1 MTYLKKGQDFDR
13 YTLLEL
19 VAETS
24 SAVTWLAFD
33 RSSNE
38 RVCLKLYKDVPSE
51 KQVSDTI
58 AFISKSKGLN
68 HQNIVRSLD
77 AGIVGEVSYLSQQFL
92 RNTKP
97 VPLDNRALSENLVLI
112 REVIDALSY
121 AHSLGLVHGKLS
133 PNKIMFD
140 EKGHL
145 WISEFGVRLG
155 NANDCYTA
163 PKVEEGANKVDD
175 IYSLGAIIYRLLAG
189 EEVSERK
196 PDINLIPP
204 GLRIVVKAMLEVS
217 HYERPN
223 DLLEIKQ
230 VFVQYEEQL
239 ADSLWIPSDTSFA
252 VQQEPPSEAR
262 LKTGGINTSRK
273 KDVPAKTVGSALL
286 ILVVL
291 AGLVFF
297 YLPNNE
303 AIIIEQPVETIV
315 ESFEGGDS
323 RPSARPIDRYAPFEL
338 AQIELAKERSIEIA
352 DQILRLQIKLEDLKV
367 ELWAKKVYDSLA
379 EDALLGDEAFRSKEY
394 QEALL
399 IFNATQESLEA
410 LYASTQ
416 RILQEKVNIGN
427 RALEEGD
434 AELAVTTLK
443 IATALDWENDLLKTQ
458 LKRAENL
465 KSVQAIVDSGRL
477 AEKENKLEAAL
488 KYYEEAAGKD
498 PLWKPASEGV
508 LRIQEGLRQREFEN
522 IMSEA
527 FSELL
532 RKNYGAARLAFEGA
546 TRIFPK
552 SSEPEDGLLQVEL
565 AEKGDEIDMLKLKA
579 EQNVREEVWEEAI
592 LQFERVLRLDNS
604 LVFALN
610 GLDTAKKRLALRNRL
625 QYFLDD
631 PTVMK
636 DDDQLKEAKKTLMDA
651 SILAASS
658 PATANQIGSLSR
670 LISLARIPIKV
681 IISSDGDTEIF
692 VYQVKR
698 LGKVR
703 SEELELYPGTYTI
716 VGKRRGYR
724 DVRQTLTLL
733 ANAPTKPINISC
745 KEKI

>member
-24 SAVTWLAFD
+24 SAITWLAFD

-68 HQNIVRSLD
+68 HQNIVRTLD
-77 AGIVGEVSYLSQQFL
+77 AGIVGGVSYLCQQFL

-204 GLRIVVKAMLEVS
+204 ELRIVVKAMLEVS

-239 ADSLWIPSDTSFA
+239 AESLWIPSETSFA
-252 VQQEPPSEAR
+252 IQQEPPSEAR
-262 LKTGGINTSRK
+262 LETLGINTSRK
-273 KDVPAKTVGSALL
+273 KDIPAKTVGSALL

-303 AIIIEQPVETIV
+303 AIISEQPVGKIV
-315 ESFEGGDS
+315 ESFEEGDS
-323 RPSARPIDRYAPFEL
+323 RPSARSTDRYAPFEL
-338 AQIELAKERSIEIA
+338 AQIELAKEKSIEIA

-394 QEALL
+394 QEALR
-399 IFNATQESLEA
+399 IFKATQESLEA
-410 LYASTQ
+410 LYASTR

-434 AELAVTTLK
+434 AELAVTNFR

-465 KSVQAIVDSGRL
+465 KSVQAIVDSARL
-477 AEKENKLEAAL
+477 AERENKLEAAL

-498 PLWKPASEGV
+498 PLWQPASEGV

-532 RKNYGAARLAFEGA
+532 RKNYGAARLAFEAA

-565 AEKGDEIDMLKLKA
+565 AEKRDEINMLKLKA
-579 EQNVREEVWEEAI
+579 EQNVREEIWEEAI
-592 LQFERVLRLDNS
+592 SQFERVLRLDNS

-610 GLDTAKKRLALRNRL
+610 GLDAAKKRLALRNRL

-636 DDDQLKEAKKTLMDA
+636 DDDQLKEAKKTVMDA

-658 PATANQIGSLSR
+658 PATADQMGSLSR

-681 IISSDGDTEIF
+681 IISSDGNTEIF

-733 ANAPTKPINISC
+733 ANAPIKPINISC

>member
-24 SAVTWLAFD
+24 SATTWLAFD

-239 ADSLWIPSDTSFA
+239 AESLWIPSDTSFA

-273 KDVPAKTVGSALL
+273 KDIPAKTVGSALL

-315 ESFEGGDS
+315 ESFEEGDS
-323 RPSARPIDRYAPFEL
+323 RPSARPTDRYAPFEL

-394 QEALL
+394 QEALR
-399 IFNATQESLEA
+399 IFKATQESLEA

-465 KSVQAIVDSGRL
+465 KSVQAIVDSARL

-532 RKNYGAARLAFEGA
+532 RKNYGAARLAFEAA

-565 AEKGDEIDMLKLKA
+565 AEKGDEIDMLKLRA

-733 ANAPTKPINISC
+733 ANAPIKPINISC

>member
-24 SAVTWLAFD
+24 SAITWLAFD

-68 HQNIVRSLD
+68 HQNIVRTLD
-77 AGIVGEVSYLSQQFL
+77 AGIVGGVSYLCQQFL

-204 GLRIVVKAMLEVS
+204 ELRIVVKAMLEVS

-239 ADSLWIPSDTSFA
+239 AESLWIPSDTSFA
-252 VQQEPPSEAR
+252 VQQEPSSEAR
-262 LKTGGINTSRK
+262 PETLGINTSRK
-273 KDVPAKTVGSALL
+273 KDIPAKTVGSALL

-303 AIIIEQPVETIV
+303 AIIREQPVGKIV
-315 ESFEGGDS
+315 ESFEEGDS
-323 RPSARPIDRYAPFEL
+323 RPSARSTDRYAPFEL
-338 AQIELAKERSIEIA
+338 AQIELAKEKSIEIA

-394 QEALL
+394 QEALR
-399 IFNATQESLEA
+399 IFKATQESLEA

-434 AELAVTTLK
+434 AELAVTNFR
-443 IATALDWENDLLKTQ
+443 IATALDWENDLLRTQ

-465 KSVQAIVDSGRL
+465 KSVQAIVDSARL

-532 RKNYGAARLAFEGA
+532 RKNYGAARLAFEAA

-565 AEKGDEIDMLKLKA
+565 AEKRDEINMLKLKA

-592 LQFERVLRLDNS
+592 SQFERVLRLDNS

-610 GLDTAKKRLALRNRL
+610 GLDAAKKRLALQNRL

-658 PATANQIGSLSR
+658 PATADQMGSLSR

-681 IISSDGDTEIF
+681 IISSDGNTEIF

-733 ANAPTKPINISC
+733 ANAPIKPINISC

>member
-24 SAVTWLAFD
+24 SATTWLAFD

-112 REVIDALSY
+112 RKVIDALSY

-239 ADSLWIPSDTSFA
+239 AESLWIPSDTSFA

-273 KDVPAKTVGSALL
+273 KDIPAKTVGSALL

-303 AIIIEQPVETIV
+303 AIIIEQPVGKIV
-315 ESFEGGDS
+315 ESFEEGDS
-323 RPSARPIDRYAPFEL
+323 RPSARLTDRYAPFEL
-338 AQIELAKERSIEIA
+338 AQIELAKEKSIEIA

-394 QEALL
+394 QEALR
-399 IFNATQESLEA
+399 IFKATHESLEA

-416 RILQEKVNIGN
+416 RILQENVNIGN

-434 AELAVTTLK
+434 AELAVTTLR
-443 IATALDWENDLLKTQ
+443 IATALDWENEVLKTQ

-465 KSVQAIVDSGRL
+465 K
-477 AEKENKLEAAL
+477 
-488 KYYEEAAGKD
+488 
-498 PLWKPASEGV
+498 
-508 LRIQEGLRQREFEN
+508 
-522 IMSEA
+522 
-527 FSELL
+527 
-532 RKNYGAARLAFEGA
+532 
-546 TRIFPK
+546 
-552 SSEPEDGLLQVEL
+552 
-565 AEKGDEIDMLKLKA
+565 
-579 EQNVREEVWEEAI
+579 
-592 LQFERVLRLDNS
+592 
-604 LVFALN
+604 
-610 GLDTAKKRLALRNRL
+610 
-625 QYFLDD
+625 
-631 PTVMK
+631 
-636 DDDQLKEAKKTLMDA
+636 
-651 SILAASS
+651 
-658 PATANQIGSLSR
+658 
-670 LISLARIPIKV
+670 
-681 IISSDGDTEIF
+681 
-692 VYQVKR
+692 
-698 LGKVR
+698 
-703 SEELELYPGTYTI
+703 
-716 VGKRRGYR
+716 
-724 DVRQTLTLL
+724 
-733 ANAPTKPINISC
+733 
-745 KEKI
+745 

>member
-19 VAETS
+19 VAETP

-77 AGIVGEVSYLSQQFL
+77 AGIVGEISYLSQQFL

-112 REVIDALSY
+112 RKVIDALSY

-239 ADSLWIPSDTSFA
+239 AESLWIPSDTSFA

-273 KDVPAKTVGSALL
+273 KDIPAKTVGSALL

-315 ESFEGGDS
+315 ESSEEGDS
-323 RPSARPIDRYAPFEL
+323 RPSARPTDRYAPFEL

-394 QEALL
+394 QEALR
-399 IFNATQESLEA
+399 IFKAAQESLEA

-465 KSVQAIVDSGRL
+465 KSVQAIVDSARL

-532 RKNYGAARLAFEGA
+532 RKNYGAARLAFEAA

-565 AEKGDEIDMLKLKA
+565 AEKRDEIDMLKLKA
-579 EQNVREEVWEEAI
+579 EQNVREEGWEEAI
-592 LQFERVLRLDNS
+592 LHFERVLRLDNS

-724 DVRQTLTLL
+724 DVRQTLKLL
-733 ANAPTKPINISC
+733 ANAPIKPINISC

>member
-19 VAETS
+19 VAETP

-77 AGIVGEVSYLSQQFL
+77 AGIVGEISYLSQQFL

-112 REVIDALSY
+112 RKVIDALSY

-175 IYSLGAIIYRLLAG
+175 VYSLGAIIYRLLAG

-239 ADSLWIPSDTSFA
+239 AESLWIPSDTSFA

-273 KDVPAKTVGSALL
+273 KDIPAKTVGSALL

-315 ESFEGGDS
+315 ESFEEGDS
-323 RPSARPIDRYAPFEL
+323 RPSARPTDRYAPFEL

-394 QEALL
+394 QEALR

-465 KSVQAIVDSGRL
+465 KSVQAIVDSARL

-565 AEKGDEIDMLKLKA
+565 AEKRDEIDMLKLKA

-592 LQFERVLRLDNS
+592 LHFERVLRLDNS

-724 DVRQTLTLL
+724 DVRQTLKLL
-733 ANAPTKPINISC
+733 ANAPIKPINISC

>member
-24 SAVTWLAFD
+24 SAITWLAFD

-68 HQNIVRSLD
+68 HQNIVRTLD
-77 AGIVGEVSYLSQQFL
+77 AGIVGGVSYLCQQFL

-204 GLRIVVKAMLEVS
+204 ELRIVVKAMLEVS

-239 ADSLWIPSDTSFA
+239 AESLWIPSETSFA
-252 VQQEPPSEAR
+252 IQQEPPSEAR
-262 LKTGGINTSRK
+262 LETLGINTSRK
-273 KDVPAKTVGSALL
+273 KDIPAKTVGSALL

-303 AIIIEQPVETIV
+303 AIISEQPVGKIV
-315 ESFEGGDS
+315 ESFEEGDS
-323 RPSARPIDRYAPFEL
+323 RPSARSTDRYAPFEL
-338 AQIELAKERSIEIA
+338 AQIELAKEKSIEIA

-394 QEALL
+394 QEALR
-399 IFNATQESLEA
+399 IFKATQESLEA
-410 LYASTQ
+410 LYASTR

-434 AELAVTTLK
+434 AELAVTNFR

-465 KSVQAIVDSGRL
+465 KSVQAIVDSARL

-498 PLWKPASEGV
+498 PLWQPASEGV

-532 RKNYGAARLAFEGA
+532 RKNYGAARLAFEAA

-565 AEKGDEIDMLKLKA
+565 AEKRDEINMLKLKA
-579 EQNVREEVWEEAI
+579 EQNVREEIWEEAI
-592 LQFERVLRLDNS
+592 SQFERVLRLDNS

-610 GLDTAKKRLALRNRL
+610 GLDAAKKRLALRNRL

-636 DDDQLKEAKKTLMDA
+636 DDDQLKEAKKTVMDA

-658 PATANQIGSLSR
+658 PATADQMGSLSR

-681 IISSDGDTEIF
+681 IISSDGNTEIF

-733 ANAPTKPINISC
+733 ANAPIKPINISC

>member
-1 MTYLKKGQDFDR
+1 MTYPKKGQDFDR

-19 VAETS
+19 VADTS
-24 SAVTWLAFD
+24 SAITWLAFD

-68 HQNIVRSLD
+68 HQNIVRTLD

-92 RNTKP
+92 RNIKP

-121 AHSLGLVHGKLS
+121 AHSLGLVHGNLS
-133 PNKIMFD
+133 PNNIMFN
-140 EKGHL
+140 EQGHL

-163 PKVEEGANKVDD
+163 PKVAEGANKVDD

-204 GLRIVVKAMLEVS
+204 ELRIVVKAMLEVS

-223 DLLEIKQ
+223 DLSEIKQ

-239 ADSLWIPSDTSFA
+239 AESLWIPSDTSFA
-252 VQQEPPSEAR
+252 VKQEPPTEAR
-262 LKTGGINTSRK
+262 LKTGEINTSRK
-273 KDVPAKTVGSALL
+273 KDIPAKTVGSALL

-297 YLPNNE
+297 YLPNNQ
-303 AIIIEQPVETIV
+303 AIIIEQPVGTIV
-315 ESFEGGDS
+315 ESFEEGDS
-323 RPSARPIDRYAPFEL
+323 RPSARSTDRYAPFEL

-394 QEALL
+394 QKALR
-399 IFNATQESLEA
+399 IFKATQESLEA

-416 RILQEKVNIGN
+416 RILQEKVKIGN

-434 AELAVTTLK
+434 AELAVTTFR

-465 KSVQAIVDSGRL
+465 KSVQAIVDSARL
-477 AEKENKLEAAL
+477 SEKENKLEAAL

-508 LRIQEGLRQREFEN
+508 LRIKEGLRQREFEN
-522 IMSEA
+522 RMSEA

-532 RKNYGAARLAFEGA
+532 RKNYGAARLAFEAA

-565 AEKGDEIDMLKLKA
+565 AEKKDEIDILKLKA

-592 LQFERVLRLDNS
+592 SQFERVLRLDNS

-610 GLDTAKKRLALRNRL
+610 GLDAAKKRLALRNRL

-631 PTVMK
+631 PTIMK
-636 DDDQLKEAKKTLMDA
+636 DDDQLKEAKKTLVDA

-658 PATANQIGSLSR
+658 PATANQVDSLSR

-681 IISSDGDTEIF
+681 IISSDGNTEIF

-733 ANAPTKPINISC
+733 ANAPIKPINISC

>member
-1 MTYLKKGQDFDR
+1 M
-13 YTLLEL
+13 
-19 VAETS
+19 
-24 SAVTWLAFD
+24 
-33 RSSNE
+33 
-38 RVCLKLYKDVPSE
+38 
-51 KQVSDTI
+51 
-58 AFISKSKGLN
+58 
-68 HQNIVRSLD
+68 
-77 AGIVGEVSYLSQQFL
+77 
-92 RNTKP
+92 
-97 VPLDNRALSENLVLI
+97 
-112 REVIDALSY
+112 
-121 AHSLGLVHGKLS
+121 
-133 PNKIMFD
+133 
-140 EKGHL
+140 
-145 WISEFGVRLG
+145 
-155 NANDCYTA
+155 
-163 PKVEEGANKVDD
+163 EEGANKVDD

-204 GLRIVVKAMLEVS
+204 ELRIVVKAMLEVS

-223 DLLEIKQ
+223 DLSKIKQ

-239 ADSLWIPSDTSFA
+239 AESLWIPSDTSFA
-252 VQQEPPSEAR
+252 VQQEPPSQAR
-262 LKTGGINTSRK
+262 LKTLGINTSRK
-273 KDVPAKTVGSALL
+273 KDIPAKTVGSALL
-286 ILVVL
+286 ILFVL

-303 AIIIEQPVETIV
+303 AIIIGAACWKDCRK
-315 ESFEGGDS
+315 FRRRDS
-323 RPSARPIDRYAPFEL
+323 RPSARSTDRYAPFEL
-338 AQIELAKERSIEIA
+338 AQIELAKEKSIEIA

-394 QEALL
+394 QEALR
-399 IFNATQESLEA
+399 IFKATQESLEA

-434 AELAVTTLK
+434 AELAVTNFR

-465 KSVQAIVDSGRL
+465 KYVQAIVDSARL

-532 RKNYGAARLAFEGA
+532 RKNYRAARLAFEAA

-565 AEKGDEIDMLKLKA
+565 AEKRDEINMLKLKA

-592 LQFERVLRLDNS
+592 SQFERVLRLDNS

-610 GLDTAKKRLALRNRL
+610 GLDEAKKRLALRNRL

-651 SILAASS
+651 SIVAASS
-658 PATANQIGSLSR
+658 PATADQMGSLSR

-681 IISSDGDTEIF
+681 IISSDGNTEIF

-733 ANAPTKPINISC
+733 ANAPIKPINISC

>member
-19 VAETS
+19 VAETP

-77 AGIVGEVSYLSQQFL
+77 AGIVGEISYLSQQFL

-112 REVIDALSY
+112 RKVIDALSY

-239 ADSLWIPSDTSFA
+239 AESLWIPSDTSFA

-273 KDVPAKTVGSALL
+273 KDIPAKTVGSALL

-315 ESFEGGDS
+315 ESFEEGDS
-323 RPSARPIDRYAPFEL
+323 RPSARPTDRYAPFEL

-465 KSVQAIVDSGRL
+465 KSVQAIVDSARL

-565 AEKGDEIDMLKLKA
+565 AEKRDEIDMLKLKA

-592 LQFERVLRLDNS
+592 LHFERVLRLDNS

-724 DVRQTLTLL
+724 DVRQTLKLL
-733 ANAPTKPINISC
+733 ANAPIKPINISC

>member
-19 VAETS
+19 VAETP

-77 AGIVGEVSYLSQQFL
+77 AGIVGEISYLSQQFL

-112 REVIDALSY
+112 RKVIDALSY

-175 IYSLGAIIYRLLAG
+175 VYSLGAIIYRLLAG

-239 ADSLWIPSDTSFA
+239 AESLWIPSDTSFA

-273 KDVPAKTVGSALL
+273 KDIPAKTVGSALL

-315 ESFEGGDS
+315 ESFEEGDS
-323 RPSARPIDRYAPFEL
+323 RPSARPTDRYAPFEL

-465 KSVQAIVDSGRL
+465 KSVQAIVDSARL

-565 AEKGDEIDMLKLKA
+565 AEKRDEIDMLKLKA

-592 LQFERVLRLDNS
+592 LHFERVLRLDNS

-724 DVRQTLTLL
+724 DVRQTLKLL
-733 ANAPTKPINISC
+733 ANAPIKPINISC